1 MGWSNGYQHTPTIS
15 VHFLMDFH
23 FPRGFPCLCLQNK
36 ILRNQDTAFFLL
48 PSLSELWRVEA
59 MMLQAGVLLWAHG
72 QGVWVVTLFNPL
84 VKHMA
89 KQLLPIHVLQ
99 QLPSA
104 LLSAA
109 PAAGEAREE
118 RGVSCSVHQ
127 TLITACLRN
136 VCLRNPEAF
145 LWVAALKLSGKCR
158 CFFY

>member
-1 MGWSNGYQHTPTIS
+1 MTNGLEQWLSAHPDYFSTLSNGFS
-15 VHFLMDFH
+15 
-23 FPRGFPCLCLQNK
+23 
-36 ILRNQDTAFFLL
+36 L
-48 PSLSELWRVEA
+48 PSRFSLPLSSKQNLEKSRHSLFPSSIPLRTVA
-59 MMLQAGVLLWAHG
+59 SGSNDAAGRVLLWAHG

-145 LWVAALKLSGKCR
+145 L
-158 CFFY
+158 